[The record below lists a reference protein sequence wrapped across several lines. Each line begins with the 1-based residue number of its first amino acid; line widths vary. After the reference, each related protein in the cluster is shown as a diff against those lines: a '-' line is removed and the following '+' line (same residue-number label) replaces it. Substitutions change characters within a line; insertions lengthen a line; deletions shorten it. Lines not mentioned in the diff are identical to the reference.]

1 MIVLSYHK
9 HITLAGLQL
18 PEQLPSTASPP
29 CQRHDWN
36 LHLLLRNPSPRLVCP
51 SSWFG
56 QRRAATPALWPFSMP
71 VSRLAMGSSKWQG
84 MARVFPLLPPS
95 ILAKCSSWWI
105 SALFRWRLSLYLYIY
120 SSYMQRFETLHESLL
135 QPACSMAIFKSIVSF
150 GLFWLALDRNF
161 RRATCEKRNK

>member
-1 MIVLSYHK
+1 MSKTRLESSSASAKSFSTSGVPFFLVRSEARCDTSALAFFHACLSPGN
-9 HITLAGLQL
+9 GLVQ
-18 PEQLPSTASPP
+18 
-29 CQRHDWN
+29 N
-36 LHLLLRNPSPRLVCP
+36 
-51 SSWFG
+51 G
-56 QRRAATPALWPFSMP
+56 KGWPGCSHC
-71 VSRLAMGSSKWQG
+71 S
-84 MARVFPLLPPS
+84 PPS

-105 SALFRWRLSLYLYIY
+105 SALFRWRLSLYLYIYIY